1 LVGMARTV
9 LPVGASDVFDYDA
22 ELRHY
27 HRRLL
32 EAVDIGPDDRVLDIG
47 CGTGQTTRAAAHAAP
62 GGHAIGVDVSAAMLA
77 HARRL
82 TNLEGVGNARF
93 ELGDAQIHPLALEHF
108 TIGLSRFGTMFF
120 ADPRAAFAN
129 IAGALRPG
137 ARFVQLVWQDGGRQA
152 WHTAVQA
159 VLANDAA
166 APSTPARRAA
176 FSLAD
181 PAKVHTVMSGA
192 GFVDV
197 QLAEVREPVYY
208 GADVAGAL
216 TAIRSLR
223 MPDDEDDASTDRALR
238 RLEAIAD
245 VRDDGVWFDSSAW
258 LVIARRR

>member
-1 LVGMARTV
+1 
-9 LPVGASDVFDYDA
+9 VFDYDA

-32 EAVDIGPDDRVLDIG
+32 EAVDVGPGDRVLDIG

-82 TNLEGVGNARF
+82 TALQGVVNATF
-93 ELGDAQIHPLALEHF
+93 ELGDAQVHPLALEHF

-120 ADPRAAFAN
+120 ADPSAAFAN

-137 ARFVQLVWQDGGRQA
+137 ARFVQLVWQNGGRQA
-152 WHTAVQA
+152 WHTAVRE
-159 VLANDAA
+159 VLAANDAR

-181 PAKVHTVMSGA
+181 PAKVQAIMGGA

-208 GADVAGAL
+208 GADLTGAL
-216 TAIRSLR
+216 NAIRSLR
-223 MPDDEDDASTDRALR
+223 MPGDEDDASTDRALR
-238 RLEAIAD
+238 RLDAIAD

-258 LVIARRR
+258 LVTARRR